1 MEIYHEYK
9 NINGENKL
17 AVFVNYDTSNEFS
30 LDFDAFKRKVD
41 DISKKIR
48 EYTLDKM
55 EGITDNTIL
64 LILNG
69 IVVGTLVLSKLTYP
83 VADVTTKSNDLNN
96 VKKNIETKQEQVK
109 NAKNELDD
117 PAKMVYELT
126 EESNENTE
134 SEEVLTTVG
143 TNTNTSTS
151 TNKTN
156 SNKKQNQNTSQSNRP
171 TTSNPGSSNSGN
183 TSTGGSGN
191 TGSTDSGSVDNAIN
205 SGKIVNLQLNSG
217 AIVQIDLEEYVC
229 GVVAGEMPAEFNTEA
244 LKAQAVAARTYALK
258 RIASGQTLKAT
269 NEHQVYKT
277 KDELKAMWGS
287 GYDKYYPK
295 IKQAVLATQGENIKY
310 GGKYID
316 ALYFS
321 TSNGKTEDS
330 VHVWG
335 NSVAYLK
342 SVDSSYDRDSRY
354 FYGSKSIPMST
365 ISRLF
370 STTVNS
376 VSDINILST
385 TVSGRVK
392 EVKIGDK
399 VVTGVKA
406 RSTLGLNSADFT
418 VTQSGSN
425 IVFSTKGWGHGVG
438 MSQYGANGMAKAGY
452 SYKQILL
459 HYYTGVTI
467 SKI

>member
-48 EYTLDKM
+48 EYTLNKM

-171 TTSNPGSSNSGN
+171 TTSNPGSSN
-183 TSTGGSGN
+183 
-191 TGSTDSGSVDNAIN
+191 
-205 SGKIVNLQLNSG
+205 
-217 AIVQIDLEEYVC
+217 
-229 GVVAGEMPAEFNTEA
+229 
-244 LKAQAVAARTYALK
+244 
-258 RIASGQTLKAT
+258 
-269 NEHQVYKT
+269 
-277 KDELKAMWGS
+277 
-287 GYDKYYPK
+287 
-295 IKQAVLATQGENIKY
+295 
-310 GGKYID
+310 
-316 ALYFS
+316 
-321 TSNGKTEDS
+321 
-330 VHVWG
+330 
-335 NSVAYLK
+335 
-342 SVDSSYDRDSRY
+342 
-354 FYGSKSIPMST
+354 
-365 ISRLF
+365 
-370 STTVNS
+370 
-376 VSDINILST
+376 
-385 TVSGRVK
+385 
-392 EVKIGDK
+392 
-399 VVTGVKA
+399 
-406 RSTLGLNSADFT
+406 
-418 VTQSGSN
+418 
-425 IVFSTKGWGHGVG
+425 
-438 MSQYGANGMAKAGY
+438 
-452 SYKQILL
+452 
-459 HYYTGVTI
+459 
-467 SKI
+467 